1 MGSQVNHRLSSS
13 IILHNTAHIC
23 KFSCTLLAA
32 EGPEGAY
39 WIPYF
44 TNWSMCL
51 MCVSA
56 GSGVLVSLKYLLT
69 SYHTSKVIVHG
80 RPGLTPR
87 HREPQYVCGCP
98 ASDSAA
104 PTNDL
109 ENMITPDAL
118 TGRHTSSQPLVDP
131 SWGMHSTSLGN
142 SASTSRNNFS
152 PRGHA
157 VSQLASAAMAS
168 PKSESALVQPKRLC
182 RTPSD
187 LESMAPAELLYD
199 PQVAVLTEPDPF
211 EICS

>member
-1 MGSQVNHRLSSS
+1 
-13 IILHNTAHIC
+13 
-23 KFSCTLLAA
+23 
-32 EGPEGAY
+32 
-39 WIPYF
+39 
-44 TNWSMCL
+44 

-104 PTNDL
+104 SMNDP
-109 ENMITPDAL
+109 ENMITPDTL
-118 TGRHTSSQPLVDP
+118 TGRHTSSQPLADTL
-131 SWGMHSTSLGN
+131 WGMHNTSLEN
-142 SASTSRNNFS
+142 SASMSRNSIS

-157 VSQLASAAMAS
+157 VSQLALAAMSS

-199 PQVAVLTEPDPF
+199 PQVAFLTKLGPSGFAHIYLAALCSSLVAVSCCSELCCVVHCSTWLQCTLTPF
-211 EICS
+211 IGSA